1 MMKTLTLVLAVLVS
15 SCAGPARYGM
25 VEDPQT
31 GMQFGSAIEK
41 NIFVDSSQF
50 ANRTVKVTTRNVSGD
65 RNYQLGGFEHDLARA
80 LQARGYAPTSSEK
93 FGIRFDLNVLY
104 SGHIQSNMTNQYAF
118 LGAGAGGVA
127 GYRSDT
133 RAGTAAGA
141 LAGATIGSI
150 IGSNVT
156 DDTYIVVAEVS
167 IGVTDAASAGSS
179 TITFSSSPP
188 MQRQSTGAVNPFREV
203 LRTKIAVYAGGRNTA
218 QSQVADE
225 IRRRLV
231 DIASNSL

>member
-1 MMKTLTLVLAVLVS
+1 MMKALALVLAVLMS
-15 SCAGPARYGM
+15 SCAGPAQYGM
-25 VEDPQT
+25 VKDPQT

-65 RNYQLGGFEHDLARA
+65 RTYQLGGFDNDLSRA

-188 MQRQSTGAVNPFREV
+188 VQRQLTGAVNPFREV

-218 QSQVADE
+218 QSQIADE
-225 IRRRLV
+225 VRRRLV
-231 DIASNSL
+231 DIASNTL